1 MKELAFEKLVNILN
15 YVVKMDNEECQI
27 LKKTLTFKTF
37 QKGDFL
43 LKNGQPCQNIIFVN
57 KGIIRYFYLV
67 DGEER
72 IGNFFF
78 NNDFASDYKSFLTQ
92 SPALLNI
99 DALTEV
105 EAVLINYQDLQAIYE
120 NSKTFERL
128 GRKITEGIY
137 IALIQRTE
145 SLLFESA
152 EERYISLLKKMPE
165 LHNFVPQYMI
175 ASYLNIKPETLS
187 RIRKKM
193 QEKGI

>member
-1 MKELAFEKLVNILN
+1 MKDLAFSKLIGILN
-15 YVVKMDNEECQI
+15 YVVKMDNDESQI
-27 LKKTLTFKTF
+27 LKKMLTFKTF

-78 NNDFASDYKSFLTQ
+78 DNDFASDYKSFLTQ

-105 EAVLINYQDLQAIYE
+105 EAVLINYQDLQTIYE
-120 NSKTFERL
+120 KSKTFERL

-152 EERYISLLKKMPE
+152 EERYINLLKKMPE
-165 LHNFVPQYMI
+165 LHNIVPQYMI

>member
-1 MKELAFEKLVNILN
+1 MKDLAFDKLVGILN

-27 LKKTLTFKTF
+27 LKKMLTFKTF

-78 NNDFASDYKSFLTQ
+78 DNDFASDYKSFLTQ

-105 EAVLINYQDLQAIYE
+105 EVVLINYQDLQTIYE
-120 NSKTFERL
+120 KSKTFERL

-152 EERYISLLKKMPE
+152 EERYINLLKKMPE
-165 LHNFVPQYMI
+165 LHNIVPQYMI

>member
-1 MKELAFEKLVNILN
+1 MKDLAFDKLVGILN

-27 LKKTLTFKTF
+27 LKKMLTFKTF

-78 NNDFASDYKSFLTQ
+78 DNDFASDYKSFLTQ

-105 EAVLINYQDLQAIYE
+105 EVVLINYQDLQTIYE
-120 NSKTFERL
+120 KSKTFERL

-152 EERYISLLKKMPE
+152 EERYINLLKKMPE
-165 LHNFVPQYMI
+165 LHNIVPQFMI